1 MLSHTPCLPPCPFPL
16 PYFIVLQLRG
26 GAAELST
33 PRSDTSWAVLHSS
46 AGGDAGEAAAAAA
59 AGPVAK
65 LTLVSTGTAAVYY
78 CWVSQGRQRLPVA
91 AAAAAGGAGGSS
103 GGDVLQGSSG
113 QEAATG
119 VSGDGGPLFTMP
131 DRHGVILPGEAKTFR

>member
-1 MLSHTPCLPPCPFPL
+1 MLSSSH
-16 PYFIVLQLRG
+16 R
-26 GAAELST
+26 GAAELNN
-33 PRSDTSWAVLHSS
+33 PRPDTSWAAIHSS
-46 AGGDAGEAAAAAA
+46 AGGDASEASTAA

-91 AAAAAGGAGGSS
+91 TTAAGAGASGSGDAGATQQGTGGQ
-103 GGDVLQGSSG
+103 DAV
-113 QEAATG
+113 TG

-131 DRHGVILPGEAKTFR
+131 DRQGVILPGETKTFRCVWVRLPTPPVLHMDVQ